1 MMDDVS
7 LIFPKNVKDK
17 KEFYLYHFFF
27 FCIHVCSFHKCTII
41 LNFIAFYI
49 TVFTFKIEN
58 QSSSLISNSNL
69 LELYTYIK
77 FIEINYYIH
86 RIIYIY

>member
-27 FCIHVCSFHKCTII
+27 LHTCM
-41 LNFIAFYI
+41 FISQVHNYFEFYRI
-49 TVFTFKIEN
+49 F
-58 QSSSLISNSNL
+58 
-69 LELYTYIK
+69 Y
-77 FIEINYYIH
+77 NYFYF
-86 RIIYIY
+86 